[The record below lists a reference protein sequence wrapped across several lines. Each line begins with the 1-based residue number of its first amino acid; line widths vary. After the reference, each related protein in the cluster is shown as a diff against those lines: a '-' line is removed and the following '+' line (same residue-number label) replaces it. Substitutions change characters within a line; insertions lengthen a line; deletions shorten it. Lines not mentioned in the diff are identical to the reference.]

1 VHYHLSCELI
11 HFARTKE
18 GKALQKLLDKHQFT
32 SLATQALKRAWLS
45 AATEDRRT
53 ARTGRLGKNLR
64 FSGFLNLM
72 EADTTLQGQG
82 IEAHVDQD
90 VAIGAIVLCLCLD
103 GHSLGL
109 YEVNDQGQ
117 RLHVDIPEGS
127 VIWVN
132 GCCVHGVELNQRRKP
147 RLTFNTFAY
156 HAAAIDTTISNLSQQ
171 TAAVPGESE

>member
-82 IEAHVDQD
+82 IEAHVDQE
-90 VAIGAIVLCLCLD
+90 
-103 GHSLGL
+103 SM
-109 YEVNDQGQ
+109 
-117 RLHVDIPEGS
+117 
-127 VIWVN
+127 
-132 GCCVHGVELNQRRKP
+132 
-147 RLTFNTFAY
+147 
-156 HAAAIDTTISNLSQQ
+156 SQLEQ
-171 TAAVPGESE
+171 